1 MNKNV
6 IIENGQNIID
16 ISFDGLVICLKILK
30 PIIAD
35 WNDNEGTVG
44 HYFILNAEYD
54 RKQLISE
61 FNEVLINGSEEELE
75 SKILTFLKLL
85 KSGEYEISSF
95 SKLLKF
101 ADIHSEYGDNENSNI
116 YGYHFLNY
124 NQNFNYMFTQ
134 PYSLISNER
143 VTFYKNLIK
152 SGGKPK
158 VLTIANNNSDNN
170 VEFILDGHHKILAY
184 LYLGMPC
191 EFITI
196 TKISP
201 EDEYTKI
208 NLFNEYAYLLDNTL
222 KNNIIE
228 NNPILRT
235 DKSTDS
241 QKYNMEFDRYLKTFQ
256 KYISGDVYKLI
267 FKSINSLNNEEKKW
281 GLSKLRII
289 EKKDFSK
296 EKLILWNV
304 INEHLSL
311 SYREIKSKEEFNYFV
326 LETFGRSLDDIE
338 KNIT

>member
-16 ISFDGLVICLKILK
+16 ISFDGFVICLKILK

-44 HYFILNAEYD
+44 HYFVLNAEYD

-61 FNEVLINGSEEELE
+61 FNEVLINGTEEELE
-75 SKILTFLKLL
+75 CKMLIFLKLF
-85 KSGEYEISSF
+85 KSGKYEISSF

-101 ADIHSEYGDNENSNI
+101 EDVHNEYGNNENSNI

-124 NQNFNYMFTQ
+124 NDNFNYMFTQ

-143 VTFYKNLIK
+143 VSFYKDLIK

-170 VEFILDGHHKILAY
+170 VEFILDGHHKLLAY
-184 LYLGMPC
+184 LYLGIPC
-191 EFITI
+191 EFIAI

-201 EDEYTKI
+201 EDEYTKT
-208 NLFNEYAYLLDNTL
+208 NLFNDYSYLLDNAL
-222 KNNIIE
+222 KNNILE

-235 DKSTDS
+235 NKSPDS
-241 QKYNMEFDRYLKTFQ
+241 QKYNIEFDRYLKTFQ
-256 KYISGDVYKLI
+256 EYISGDVYKLI
-267 FKSINSLNNEEKKW
+267 FKSINSLDNEEKKW

-289 EKKDFSK
+289 EKKDFSTG
-296 EKLILWNV
+296 KLILWNV
-304 INEHLSL
+304 IDEHLSL
-311 SYREIKSKEEFNYFV
+311 SYREIKSKEEFNYFI
-326 LETFGRSLDDIE
+326 LEAFGSSLDDIE

>member
-281 GLSKLRII
+281 GLNKLRII
-289 EKKDFSK
+289 EKRDFSN
-296 EKLILWNV
+296 EKLILWNI

-311 SYREIKSKEEFNYFV
+311 SYREIKSKEEFNYFI

-338 KNIT
+338 KNIK

>member
-1 MNKNV
+1 
-6 IIENGQNIID
+6 
-16 ISFDGLVICLKILK
+16 
-30 PIIAD
+30 
-35 WNDNEGTVG
+35 
-44 HYFILNAEYD
+44 
-54 RKQLISE
+54 
-61 FNEVLINGSEEELE
+61 
-75 SKILTFLKLL
+75 
-85 KSGEYEISSF
+85 
-95 SKLLKF
+95 
-101 ADIHSEYGDNENSNI
+101 
-116 YGYHFLNY
+116 
-124 NQNFNYMFTQ
+124 MFTQ
-134 PYSLISNER
+134 PYSIISHER
-143 VTFYKNLIK
+143 VSFYKNLIK

-158 VLTIANNNSDNN
+158 VLTIANNNSHNN

-184 LYLGMPC
+184 LYVGIPC

-281 GLSKLRII
+281 GLSKIRII
-289 EKKDFSK
+289 EKRNFSK
-296 EKLILWNV
+296 EKLILWNI

-311 SYREIKSKEEFNYFV
+311 SYREIKSKEEFNSFI

-338 KNIT
+338 KNIK